1 MVIIIFYS
9 ILTSVI
15 KFTLSTITSK
25 MKKDNISLDVCYKF
39 FMINMLQLLCYN
51 FFMIKI
57 ADKPWQVMLHAKPFR
72 YSKI

>member
-9 ILTSVI
+9 IVTSVI

-39 FMINMLQLLCYN
+39 FYDKHVATFMLQLFYDKN
-51 FFMIKI
+51 SR
-57 ADKPWQVMLHAKPFR
+57 KPWQVMLHAKPFR